1 MGRPGREAHAQV
13 AQPLLL
19 HQRVRAEVL
28 PQGHRRLRQHPGRRQ
43 DHLCRLLPDGALPR
57 AHHDR
62 AAQRGLQRRG
72 LAQVPAPQRGQGAG
86 PGLSLGRTAQDRT
99 ASSAAAMARIPLP
112 PQATETMSPAQ
123 LDRRARVLDAVV
135 DLVAAGRLE
144 DMGMKDVAE
153 RSGVALGTIYR
164 YFSSKDHVAAAALLE
179 WARALD
185 GQGASAPSRREEGGQ
200 RGQGGQRRA
209 GRGSPGVGTG
219 SMTDRLVAI
228 LRRAVR
234 AYQREP
240 NFARLLILAATSTDP
255 FASECYRE
263 MGDSV
268 YAALGA
274 ALDDLDPTERRRVLD
289 VVGAVWYHALVE
301 WVNDRKT
308 IAQVYEAVES
318 AARLV
323 LAGYEN

>member
-1 MGRPGREAHAQV
+1 
-13 AQPLLL
+13 
-19 HQRVRAEVL
+19 
-28 PQGHRRLRQHPGRRQ
+28 
-43 DHLCRLLPDGALPR
+43 
-57 AHHDR
+57 
-62 AAQRGLQRRG
+62 
-72 LAQVPAPQRGQGAG
+72 
-86 PGLSLGRTAQDRT
+86 
-99 ASSAAAMARIPLP
+99 MARIPLP

-185 GQGASAPSRREEGGQ
+185 GQGASARSNGREG
-200 RGQGGQRRA
+200 GQGGQRRA
-209 GRGSPGVGTG
+209 GRGGGAG

-274 ALDDLDPTERRRVLD
+274 ALDDLDPVERRRVLD

-318 AARLV
+318 AARVV

>member
-1 MGRPGREAHAQV
+1 
-13 AQPLLL
+13 
-19 HQRVRAEVL
+19 
-28 PQGHRRLRQHPGRRQ
+28 
-43 DHLCRLLPDGALPR
+43 
-57 AHHDR
+57 
-62 AAQRGLQRRG
+62 
-72 LAQVPAPQRGQGAG
+72 
-86 PGLSLGRTAQDRT
+86 
-99 ASSAAAMARIPLP
+99 MARIPLP

-144 DMGMKDVAE
+144 DMGMKDVAD

-185 GQGASAPSRREEGGQ
+185 GQGASPRSRREEGGQ
-200 RGQGGQRRA
+200 RGQGGPRGQGGQRRA
-209 GRGSPGVGTG
+209 GGGSRGVGTG

-255 FASECYRE
+255 FAGECYRE